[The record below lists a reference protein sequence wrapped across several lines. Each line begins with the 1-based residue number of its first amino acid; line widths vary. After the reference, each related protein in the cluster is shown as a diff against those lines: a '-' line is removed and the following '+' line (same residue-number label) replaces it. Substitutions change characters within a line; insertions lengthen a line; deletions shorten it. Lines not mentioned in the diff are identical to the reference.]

1 MPLTAE
7 ERDRLTE
14 FCKKPLMAILATV
27 YRRGAPQAV
36 PVWYDFDGEHF
47 IVTSVKSRV
56 KVANVLRDNRVT
68 LCVVDTSYHS
78 RGIIVRGTVEVV
90 EAGAQDATRR
100 LAVRYLG
107 EEEGRKRA
115 DDMAKQKRVM
125 ITITPER
132 LL

>member
-1 MPLTAE
+1 MPLTVE
-7 ERDRLTE
+7 ERNRLTE

-36 PVWYDFDGEHF
+36 PLWYDFDGEHF

-78 RGIIVRGTVEVV
+78 HGIIVRGTAEVI
-90 EAGAQDATRR
+90 EARAQKATRR
-100 LAVRYLG
+100 LAIRYLG
-107 EEEGRKRA
+107 EEEGSKRA
-115 DDMAKQKRVM
+115 DDMAKQERV
-125 ITITPER
+125 IVNITPER

>member
-1 MPLTAE
+1 MSLTAE
-7 ERDRLTE
+7 ERDRLIE

-27 YRRGAPQAV
+27 YAKGAPQAV

-78 RGIIVRGTVEVV
+78 RGVIVRGTAEII
-90 EAGAQDATRR
+90 EADAQEATRR
-100 LAVRYLG
+100 LAIRYLG
-107 EEEGRKRA
+107 EEEGSKRA
-115 DDMAKQKRVM
+115 DDMAKQERV
-125 ITITPER
+125 IIDITPER
-132 LL
+132 LP